1 MSLGRREELQ
11 SSHEAWLCQV
21 QLYEDA
27 HLGGYR
33 RIYPAHGTERYEL
46 FFKQSSSLFQETASS
61 KAREECARYALM
73 GGTEPAFSP
82 SHPGSS
88 SAASQM

>member
-1 MSLGRREELQ
+1 MSLGRHEELQ
-11 SSHEAWLCQV
+11 SCQEAWLCQA
-21 QLYEDA
+21 QQYEDA

-46 FFKQSSSLFQETASS
+46 FFKQSGSLFQETASS
-61 KAREECARYALM
+61 KAREECARYART
-73 GGTEPAFSP
+73 GGTEPACSP
-82 SHPGSS
+82 SHLGSS